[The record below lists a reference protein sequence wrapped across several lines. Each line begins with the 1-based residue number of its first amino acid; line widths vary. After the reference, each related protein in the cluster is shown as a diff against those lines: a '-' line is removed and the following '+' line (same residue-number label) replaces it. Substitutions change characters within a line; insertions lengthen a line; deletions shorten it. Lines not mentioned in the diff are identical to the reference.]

1 MVRNRSEEIS
11 WDPPS
16 GEPAGVGPA
25 AIVPDAA
32 ALRRR
37 ALELVF
43 LLGLAG
49 VFLVNAAV
57 AAIQPSD
64 FVSLV
69 EDSGVGRWLGVT
81 DTGWIAPV
89 IFVND
94 LVVGLAVVFAVW
106 ARPSARAAIL
116 AWAGLWL
123 FVVTVVKLTALSVF
137 S

>member
-1 MVRNRSEEIS
+1 M
-11 WDPPS
+11 
-16 GEPAGVGPA
+16 
-25 AIVPDAA
+25 AIAPGSTAF
-32 ALRRR
+32 RRR
-37 ALELVF
+37 ALDVVF

-94 LVVGLAVVFAVW
+94 LLVGLAVVCAIW
-106 ARPSARAAIL
+106 ARPTARAALL
-116 AWAGLWL
+116 AWAGMWFL
-123 FVVTVVKLTALSVF
+123 VVASVELTALSIF